1 MASQMIYNSWRNS
14 RLKLAK
20 CYGNWEH
27 ISKKNGHS
35 SNFLCFL
42 LMNYQLSMS
51 NILSLV
57 NNGCL
62 CHEASLM
69 ALAPAG
75 LL

>member
-1 MASQMIYNSWRNS
+1 MVIRNT
-14 RLKLAK
+14 
-20 CYGNWEH
+20 YPNH
-27 ISKKNGHS
+27 GHS

-42 LMNYQLSMS
+42 VMNYQLSMS

-57 NNGCL
+57 NNGHL

-69 ALAPAG
+69 VLAPAG